1 MALSVVVAAAA
12 TGGAGIRCNSLDLGA
27 GLMCHRSRWKGSAG
41 AVGASKASHGWDC
54 IVGNVT
60 KSKVSRRAVA
70 VGVSAGTA
78 ALIAGAVA
86 AAGALAVAS
95 MGGRERP
102 SQQAI
107 LVTRRGMQLFE
118 QGKVKESVEK
128 FDEAMELDPRQ
139 RPYLWQRG
147 LSLYYLDRFEDGAAQ
162 FREDVAVNPN
172 DTEEAIWTF
181 LCEAKLYGAE
191 EARRKFLMVGTD
203 SRPVMRKIYEV
214 FRDGRPV
221 EEILQSVSSTG
232 GADFFYASLYT
243 GLYHE
248 VYDNTDAAREAMVA
262 AVRSPYGSRSGDYMA
277 TLAKV
282 HCLCRNWELET
293 SSNA

>member
-118 QGKVKESVEK
+118 QVPDLV
-128 FDEAMELDPRQ
+128 L
-139 RPYLWQRG
+139 
-147 LSLYYLDRFEDGAAQ
+147 
-162 FREDVAVNPN
+162 
-172 DTEEAIWTF
+172 
-181 LCEAKLYGAE
+181 AE
-191 EARRKFLMVGTD
+191 Y
-203 SRPVMRKIYEV
+203 SIPS
-214 FRDGRPV
+214 P
-221 EEILQSVSSTG
+221 SPCP
-232 GADFFYASLYT
+232 
-243 GLYHE
+243 HE
-248 VYDNTDAAREAMVA
+248 VEFRAFMSVIHQ
-262 AVRSPYGSRSGDYMA
+262 V
-277 TLAKV
+277 
-282 HCLCRNWELET
+282 
-293 SSNA
+293 